1 MSCHSLSLPVVL
13 PACRYDQVVMAQQ
26 AAVCAVLGVM
36 VGGGVSA
43 VAWLAGEPSLAGLA
57 LPRAAA
63 VVAYQLYEFFRR
75 YLFAHG
81 RPAAGLWVDL
91 LRFGLQLLAILALPY
106 AWPGAT
112 AEAGI
117 WIAMAACAV
126 EIGRAHV

>member
-1 MSCHSLSLPVVL
+1 
-13 PACRYDQVVMAQQ
+13 
-26 AAVCAVLGVM
+26 M

-43 VAWLAGEPSLAGLA
+43 VAWLAGEPALAGLA
-57 LPRAAA
+57 LPMAAA

-117 WIAMAACAV
+117 WIAIAACALAATARPRLF
-126 EIGRAHV
+126 GRRTGR